1 MRCTPWPQTEL
12 ERRGN
17 AVGVVRYKDESQG
30 RWDAPVVASLMF
42 SAALPAVVSEFQL
55 TALVCDVTVDEVDN
69 RAEFRP
75 SLAAVPGP
83 VPEPVGPLAEVVPV
97 ELACPLLDWAKR
109 GLNRETGSLGAGVW
123 S

>member
-17 AVGVVRYKDESQG
+17 AVGVVRYNYESQG
-30 RWDAPVVASLMF
+30 RWDAPAVASLMF

-55 TALVCDVTVDEVDN
+55 TALVSDVTVDEVDN
-69 RAEFRP
+69 RAEFWP
-75 SLAAVPGP
+75 SFAAVLGP

-97 ELACPLLDWAKR
+97 ELAWPLLAWAKR
-109 GLNRETGSLGAGVW
+109 GEFRLNRETGSVV
-123 S
+123 